1 MKKLQIII
9 VLVIVSVSLF
19 AQKKTTTSAIIFF
32 DASTSID
39 ALPKATNKTV
49 IAVIDT
55 KTGVVQFEAYVRNFA
70 FSNPT
75 MQEHFNGKKWMNSDE
90 FPKITFK
97 GNIQYLN
104 AVDFSKD
111 GSYKTD
117 VEGMLT
123 VKGKE
128 QKIKVP
134 GTIVVQN
141 EILSISTDFSV
152 ALEDY
157 GISALPVQ
165 AGKVSKTPKIKVTAE
180 LK

>member
-1 MKKLQIII
+1 MKKIQIILLLA
-9 VLVIVSVSLF
+9 LVSFSLS
-19 AQKKTTTSAIIFF
+19 AQKKTTTSASIFF

-75 MQEHFNGKKWMNSDE
+75 MQEHFNGKKWMDADE

-97 GNIQYLN
+97 GNISDMG
-104 AVDFSKD
+104 AVDFASD

-117 VEGMLT
+117 VEGMLN
-123 VKGKE
+123 VKGIE
-128 QKIKVP
+128 QQIKVP
-134 GTIVVQN
+134 GTISVKN
-141 EILSISTDFSV
+141 GILSISTDFSI
-152 ALEDY
+152 ALDDY
-157 GISALPVQ
+157 GISGIPVQ
-165 AGKVSKTPKIKVTAE
+165 AGKVSKTPKIKVIAE
-180 LK
+180 LR